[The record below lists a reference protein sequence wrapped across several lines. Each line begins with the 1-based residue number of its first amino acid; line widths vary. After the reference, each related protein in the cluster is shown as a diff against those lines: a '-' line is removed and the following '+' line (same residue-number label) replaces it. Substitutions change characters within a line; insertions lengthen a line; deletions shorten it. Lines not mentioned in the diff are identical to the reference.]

1 MKEAGVVMTS
11 AGAAFPYGQDPHD
24 NHIRIAP
31 SLPPL
36 EELEQAISVFCLCV
50 KIASLEKLLEA

>member
-1 MKEAGVVMTS
+1 MTS